1 MLNNDI
7 YTTYLLT
14 QMKIDDFHSTADR
27 LRLASLLR
35 KKKTEHHTKAV
46 LSILH
51 GTGKALISTGNRL
64 LEIA

>member
-1 MLNNDI
+1 MLSNDP

-27 LRLASLLR
+27 LRTASLFTKR
-35 KKKTEHHTKAV
+35 REHQRKAV

-51 GTGKALISTGNRL
+51 GTGKALIKTGNRL